1 MPILAQT
8 HNMAEPTGDVNGI
21 WLVLIPLVISTGI
34 TALLWKLGVID
45 RMVKTQNERQ
55 KRMMGRSNL
64 HGAEWGTG
72 RSAAVSFTAAI
83 WFITLGVSFIA
94 LILWT

>member
-1 MPILAQT
+1 MCILAQSQ
-8 HNMAEPTGDVNGI
+8 NIAESTGDGNGM
-21 WLVLIPLVISTGI
+21 WLVIIPLVISTVL
-34 TALLWKLGVID
+34 TVLLWKLGVIE

-55 KRMMGRSNL
+55 KRMMGRTNL
-64 HGAEWGTG
+64 QGVEWGTG

-83 WFITLGVSFIA
+83 WFVTLGVSFIA

>member
-1 MPILAQT
+1 MDVPI
-8 HNMAEPTGDVNGI
+8 MDSVGEGPNGQ
-21 WLVLIPLVISTGI
+21 G
-34 TALLWKLGVID
+34 
-45 RMVKTQNERQ
+45 QNERQ

-83 WFITLGVSFIA
+83 WFVTLGVSFIA
-94 LILWT
+94 LILWI

>member
-1 MPILAQT
+1 
-8 HNMAEPTGDVNGI
+8 MAEPMDDLNGMS
-21 WLVLIPLVISTGI
+21 LVLIPLVISTGL
-34 TALLWKLGVID
+34 TVLLWKLGVIE

-83 WFITLGVSFIA
+83 WFVTLGVSFVA
-94 LILWT
+94 LIIWT

>member
-1 MPILAQT
+1 MDDL
-8 HNMAEPTGDVNGI
+8 NGMS
-21 WLVLIPLVISTGI
+21 LVLIPLVISTGL
-34 TALLWKLGVID
+34 TVLLWKLGVIE

-83 WFITLGVSFIA
+83 WFVTLGVSFVA
-94 LILWT
+94 LIIWT